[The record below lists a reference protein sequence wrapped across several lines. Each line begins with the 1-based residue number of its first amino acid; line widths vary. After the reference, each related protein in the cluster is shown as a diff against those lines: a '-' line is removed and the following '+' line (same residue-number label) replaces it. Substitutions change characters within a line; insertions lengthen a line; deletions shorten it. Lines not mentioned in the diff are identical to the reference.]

1 MKNILLIVFTLFTSL
16 QLMAQDPNITQKA
29 EPKEGV
35 DKFREEFSN
44 KLDTSSVPPGVV
56 EISFKLK
63 FVVEKDGSL
72 TQIEASNNEY
82 GIGDEAI
89 RLLKTM
95 PKWKPAKMGEKVV
108 RSRLTFP
115 VHIQL
120 SDDVESFAANLT
132 DNELKEYRELLQS
145 KLIETPVFELS
156 CYQCELTEKRGNN
169 FMVSGQD
176 NYAKYAIVFL
186 DENEQVNK
194 EMKETIISEGAT
206 NPNITSYETT
216 ILGKKALGF
225 MSFEN
230 NDKGVLQERAE
241 YINIDGYFIIIFVN
255 TSDENVSDVLIKHL
269 KSSLKLKNI

>member
-176 NYAKYAIVFL
+176 NYAKYAIFIL
-186 DENEQVNK
+186 DENERSNK
-194 EMKETIISEGAT
+194 EIIEAT
-206 NPNITSYETT
+206 VSKGVSDPNITSYETT
-216 ILGKKALGF
+216 ILGKKAFGYL
-225 MSFEN
+225 SFEN
-230 NDKGVLQERAE
+230 NNKGTLKTRAE
-241 YINIDGYFIIIFVN
+241 YINTGGYFILIFNVS
-255 TSDENVSDVLIKHL
+255 SDENVSDVMNNQL
-269 KSSLKLKNI
+269 KSSLKLKNN